1 MIPALL
7 VGFLFKRGSA
17 ATDST
22 KISSGPKQR
31 QRPDGRDDH
40 LDEAGKDRPEAGQ
53 GRRNAVRD
61 QKAMWDEVGRPAR
74 TSCL

>member
-17 ATDST
+17 ATSST
-22 KISSGPKQR
+22 GSISEQR
-31 QRPDGRDDH
+31 QRLYGRDDH
-40 LDEAGKDRPEAGQ
+40 LDEAGKDRPEAG
-53 GRRNAVRD
+53 RSRLNAVGD
-61 QKAMWDEVGRPAR
+61 QKARRDEVGRSAR